1 MHTVKAYMVYS
12 YITIVSNLMYYS
24 NKCQL
29 FCTCKQSEDGKRGS
43 MVCELL
49 LKPVNNDGSSETQD
63 EIDLC
68 EDNG

>member
-1 MHTVKAYMVYS
+1 MH
-12 YITIVSNLMYYS
+12 YS

-29 FCTCKQSEDGKRGS
+29 FCICEQSACGKRGS

-63 EIDLC
+63 EIDLH